1 MPLNPFIIA
10 EEAAYLVVYKPP
22 NLHTAPLKRGGTE
35 GGAPAETLLDWCARR
50 YPELLTVQ
58 GRQPWEGGLLHRLD
72 YGTAGLVLA
81 ARAQDAFEYLAAQQE
96 AGLAVKEYEAIA
108 AALPAVEL
116 PPGFPPAPGS
126 GGIPSIIESA
136 FRPYGLGRKAVRPA
150 PDRGRL
156 YQTEI
161 AGSAIEGEGR
171 RFFLRLRRGFR
182 HQIRCHLAWIG
193 YPLLNDALY
202 GGPQAALPDGGI
214 ALKACGLSFT
224 DPRTGELRCFR
235 A

>member
-1 MPLNPFIIA
+1 MSLNPSVIA

-22 NLHTAPLKRGGTE
+22 NLHTAPLKRGGAE
-35 GGAPAETLLDWCARR
+35 GGAPAGTLLDWCARR

-72 YGTAGLVLA
+72 RETAGLVLA
-81 ARAQDAFEYLAAQQE
+81 ARTQDAFASLAAQQE
-96 AGLAVKEYEAIA
+96 AGLVIKEYEAAA
-108 AALPAVEL
+108 AALPALEL
-116 PPGFPPAPGS
+116 PPGFPPPPGN

-136 FRPYGLGRKAVRPA
+136 FRPYGLGRKAVRPVL
-150 PDRGRL
+150 DRRGL

-161 AGSAIEGEGR
+161 IGSAIEGEGR

-182 HQIRCHLAWIG
+182 HQIRSHLAWIG

-202 GGPQAALPDGGI
+202 GGPQAALPGGGI
-214 ALKACGLSFT
+214 ALKACGLLFS
-224 DPRTGELRCFR
+224 DPGTGALRCFR